1 MRGQEEFLKQA
12 FNSWFQFPFVAFWQ
26 FNYSNNEIFVRSHS
40 LISQSIYQSFGA
52 QLGKFTWIWSKAD
65 WNIFQHSSECKS
77 LQYLSFNQFHLL
89 FVYTFFTTSSR
100 TKKAFV
106 PITADVTKPPNLSFI
121 LNLMIPGWEEKQ
133 EKMESC
139 PWKTWCL
146 CQGNRVN
153 RGRRRRYEISVKG
166 M

>member
-1 MRGQEEFLKQA
+1 MRGQEEVLKQA

-26 FNYSNNEIFVRSHS
+26 FNYSNNEIFVLSHS
-40 LISQSIYQSFGA
+40 LISQFIYQSFGSWGNLHGFGLKLTEIFFNTR
-52 QLGKFTWIWSKAD
+52 QNVNLF
-65 WNIFQHSSECKS
+65 NIYHSIN
-77 LQYLSFNQFHLL
+77 FNLL

-100 TKKAFV
+100 IKKAFV
-106 PITADVTKPPNLSFI
+106 PSTAHVTKPPNLSFI

>member
-1 MRGQEEFLKQA
+1 MPPCVVKKKSWNKHLIHGS
-12 FNSWFQFPFVAFWQ
+12 NSPLLLFGS
-26 FNYSNNEIFVRSHS
+26 FNYSNNEIFVRSHR
-40 LISQSIYQSFGA
+40 
-52 QLGKFTWIWSKAD
+52 IWSKAD
-65 WNIFQHSSECKS
+65 WNIFQHSSQCKS

-100 TKKAFV
+100 IKKAFV
-106 PITADVTKPPNLSFI
+106 PSTAHVTKPPNLSFI
-121 LNLMIPGWEEKQ
+121 LNLMILGWEEKQ

-146 CQGNRVN
+146 CQGNQVN